1 MNAEAQ
7 PQLQP
12 PAPLAE
18 TLELAAPEVL
28 SPVPRQ
34 NAGDLVPV
42 SDERKADLEAR
53 VEHYLQALLAAEM
66 GSEDF
71 RAKLDAAN
79 ALGRQSIAQASQL
92 TGRFMDKNFVG
103 FEDSPAF
110 QAINGLRNVFED
122 LNPARAGD
130 LLAPNKLLGFIPFG
144 NKLQAYF
151 RKFDSAGAQIAKL
164 LADLRGA
171 QDEVRRDVAAL
182 NDMEA
187 RLWEIMGKLKEAA
200 LFAEA
205 LDGRL
210 AGEVT
215 RLKASEPLKA
225 EALEQ
230 EVLFYARQAHSD
242 LLAQQAVNVNA
253 YRQVGV
259 LKKTGRELINGCDR
273 MATTGMSAL
282 ATAQAVARA
291 TGSQIRVMEM
301 LRQGS
306 AAIGDLIE
314 QTSVMLGQ
322 HVEKTGAF
330 AADPVIAVDKLKAAF
345 ENTTK
350 AIDAMDK
357 FRGQAL
363 ESMARNNAMLKE
375 LIDGAEKEIHARRG
389 ALAATTGSSDVPL

>member
-1 MNAEAQ
+1 VDTPEPTLQAPEALV
-7 PQLQP
+7 P
-12 PAPLAE
+12 
-18 TLELAAPEVL
+18 PEVL
-28 SPVPRQ
+28 TPVPRQ
-34 NAGDLVPV
+34 SAGDLVPV
-42 SDERKADLEAR
+42 KEERKAELEQR
-53 VEHYLQALLAAEM
+53 VDAYLKDLLAAEL
-66 GSEDF
+66 GSEEF

-79 ALGRQSIAQASQL
+79 ALGRQSIAQASEL

-103 FEDSPAF
+103 FEDSAAF
-110 QAINGLRNVFED
+110 QAINGLREVFQD
-122 LNPARAGD
+122 LNPAREGD
-130 LLAPNKLLGFIPFG
+130 LLSPNKILGVIPFG

-151 RKFDSAGAQIAKL
+151 RKFDSAGDQIAKL
-164 LADLRGA
+164 LTQLRGA

-182 NDMEA
+182 GEMEA
-187 RLWEIMGKLKEAA
+187 RLWEIMGKVKEAG

-205 LDGRL
+205 LDQRL

-215 RLKASEPLKA
+215 RLKASDPLKA

-291 TGSQIRVMEM
+291 TGTQIKVMEM
-301 LRQGS
+301 LRGGS

-314 QTSVMLGQ
+314 QTSVMLGN
-322 HVEKTGAF
+322 HVEKTGEF
-330 AADPVIAVDKLKAAF
+330 AANPVVAIDKLKAAF

-350 AIDAMDK
+350 AIDNMDK
-357 FRGQAL
+357 FRSQAL
-363 ESMARNNAMLKE
+363 DAMAKNNAMLKE
-375 LIDGAEKEIHARRG
+375 LVDGAEKEIHARRG
-389 ALAATTGSSDVPL
+389 AMAAAGASATGTGDVPL